1 MKKLIPY
8 LTTGAIAIVAV
19 IIYNKFIA
27 PKTGISA

>member
-19 IIYNKFIA
+19 ITSTLSDSK
-27 PKTGISA
+27 SE